1 VYKDEGLV
9 VLGIAGLNLDSY
21 ELVQNFREY
30 MGLTFPVLHDDG
42 GLVNKQFAEFGS
54 IEWGILAPPSEM
66 FIDEAGI
73 IRYYDYSFDLETVE
87 GLVED
92 ALR

>member
-1 VYKDEGLV
+1 M
-9 VLGIAGLNLDSY
+9 VLGIAGLNNDSY
-21 ELVQNFREY
+21 ELLQNFQEY
-30 MGLTFPVLHDDG
+30 FGLTFPVLHDDG
-42 GLVNKQFAEFGS
+42 GVVNQQYAAFGS

-73 IRYYDYSFDLETVE
+73 IRYYDYSFDLHTVE
-87 GLVED
+87 GLVQD